1 MRAPKLIY
9 PLIFLLFLMV
19 IVGATKTISKDAVTI
34 QDQKR
39 IIPTSV
45 TKSTTVPAFI
55 QKINNKQPVTIIAY
69 GDSITWGYI
78 RDASSGKVKQV
89 KNPYPK
95 VLEKELRKK
104 YGYNEITVINKGHPG
119 WTTIQALEFVE
130 KEVLS
135 YHPDLVISMFG
146 INDARGHVKYS
157 PNASPNSVDD
167 FKENYQELVKVL
179 KANGLD
185 TVILTATTITSKKN
199 NAHTAQ
205 EDYSRAVKSVAQEEN
220 IPYINGSTISIKGN
234 LYDGVHFKADK
245 YRLIAE
251 KVMSGFFDTY

>member
-1 MRAPKLIY
+1 MRAPKLTY
-9 PLIFLLFLMV
+9 LLIFLLALMV
-19 IVGATKTISKDAVTI
+19 VVGVTKPISKEAVNI

-39 IIPTSV
+39 IVPTSV
-45 TKSTTVPAFI
+45 TKSSIVPPFI
-55 QKINNKQPVTIIAY
+55 QKLKNKQPVTIVAY
-69 GDSITWGYI
+69 GDSITWGYL

-89 KNPYPK
+89 NNPYPR
-95 VLEKELRKK
+95 VLEKELRNK

-146 INDARGHVKYS
+146 INDARGHVKYT
-157 PNASPNSVDD
+157 PNSSPNSVDD
-167 FKENYQELVKVL
+167 FKDNYRKVVTVF
-179 KANGLD
+179 KEKGLD

-199 NAHTAQ
+199 NANTTQA
-205 EDYSRAVKSVAQEEN
+205 DYSRAVISLAQEEN
-220 IPYINGSTISIKGN
+220 VPYVDSSAISIEGN

-251 KVMSGFFDTY
+251 KLMSGFFDTY